1 VSLAAVLLAG
11 GASRRMGR
19 PKATLPIG
27 SSNFL
32 TRLIDLYAP
41 HCSPIIVVFGHGADA
56 LLQAFAHEPRA
67 TFAVNPDPERG
78 QLSSLQT
85 GLALTSTS
93 LLFQPIDY
101 PAISAATVAA
111 LAASTAP
118 LAIPVHQGRRGH
130 PVRLSAGI
138 ARELLA
144 LPPTAQARDVIRA
157 HYAEADFIPVND
169 PGTVTD
175 IDTPE
180 DYAQWIGA
188 QWIA

>member
-1 VSLAAVLLAG
+1 MNLAAVLLAG

-32 TRLIDLYAP
+32 TRLIDLYTP

-56 LLQAFAHEPRA
+56 LQQAFEHEQRV
-67 TFAVNPDPERG
+67 TFAVNPDPDRG

-85 GLALTSTS
+85 GLALTSTNV
-93 LLFQPIDY
+93 LFQPIDY
-101 PAISAATVAA
+101 PALHASTIAA

-118 LAIPVHQGRRGH
+118 LALPVHQGRRGH
-130 PVRLSAGI
+130 PVRINAAI

-144 LPPTAQARDVIRA
+144 LPATAQARDVIRA
-157 HYAEADFIPVND
+157 HYPEADFISVDD

-180 DYAQWIGA
+180 DYAQLSEA
-188 QWIA
+188 PWIA